1 LGFLFENPPTTY
13 YQLPTTNY
21 LLPTTYYL
29 LMYKSVK
36 LYTAIVLAMIFWSF
50 SFIWTR
56 VAIHSFQPMT
66 LITLRLVIAS
76 VLLFVVSKSAG
87 KLQKLRRKD
96 FKWFILLAFF
106 EPFLY
111 YVGETYGLTTVEST
125 LAAVIISTIPLFA
138 PVLAFIVL
146 RERIGWANILGIL
159 VSLVGVFFV
168 IYEPKGGFNA
178 NPLGVALMF
187 LAVFA
192 AICYATVLRKIPPYY
207 TNMNVI
213 FYQSLLGL
221 IFFIPTFFLTD
232 FSTIQS
238 IQVSRE
244 SLVALFMLSVFAS
257 VIAFVLFAGAV
268 RKVGVTRTNVFVNL
282 IPVFTAILSWFILDE
297 ILTVSKWV
305 GIMIVVVGLFVS
317 QAGKIKFNKAVE
329 DVI

>member
-1 LGFLFENPPTTY
+1 
-13 YQLPTTNY
+13 
-21 LLPTTYYL
+21 
-29 LMYKSVK
+29 MYKSFK
-36 LYTAIVLAMIFWSF
+36 LYTAIVLAMVFWSF

-56 VAIHSFQPMT
+56 VAIQSFQPMT
-66 LITLRLVIAS
+66 LITLRLIIAS
-76 VLLFVVSKSAG
+76 VLLFIVSKSTG

-125 LAAVIISTIPLFA
+125 LAAVIVSTIPLFA
-138 PVLAFIVL
+138 PVLAFVVL
-146 RERIGWANILGIL
+146 RERIGWPSILGII
-159 VSLVGVFFV
+159 VSLLGVFFV
-168 IYEPKGGFNA
+168 IYEPNGGFNA
-178 NPLGVALMF
+178 NPWGVALLF

-192 AICYATVLRKIPPYY
+192 AICYATVLRKIPDYY

-213 FYQSLLGL
+213 FYQSMLGL
-221 IFFIPTFFLTD
+221 IFFIPTFLLTD
-232 FSTIQS
+232 IQTIRT
-238 IQVSRE
+238 IHVTRE
-244 SLVALFMLSVFAS
+244 SLIALVMLSVFAS

-297 ILTVSKWV
+297 ILTLSKWI
-305 GIMIVVVGLFVS
+305 GILVVVIGLFVS
-317 QAGKIKFNKAVE
+317 QMGKIRFNKAVE